1 MYAQLDAEVFSHLLM
16 DSILYFKKDDNAVYK
31 EDIYF
36 NTKSG
41 QRRVCKTT
49 AGWKLLVLWKNGT
62 EKWIPLS
69 VVKNSKT
76 FEVE

>member
-1 MYAQLDAEVFSHLLM
+1 MYAQVDAEGFYQSLM

-49 AGWKLLVLWKNGT
+49 AGWYL
-62 EKWIPLS
+62 
-69 VVKNSKT
+69 
-76 FEVE
+76 